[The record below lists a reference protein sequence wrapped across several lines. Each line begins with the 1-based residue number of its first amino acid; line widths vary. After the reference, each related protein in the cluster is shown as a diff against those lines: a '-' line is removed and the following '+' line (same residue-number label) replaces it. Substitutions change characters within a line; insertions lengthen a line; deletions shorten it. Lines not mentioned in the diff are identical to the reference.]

1 MAITFSYCDDPFLRG
16 GTHAQAA
23 LVESLKTSVL
33 VPANRDASNLRIPDA
48 AASGRVVSMRAMF
61 ARDTILVLRAYWEE
75 VGDREF
81 RIVHVKQGRTFYLVF
96 CRNVGGHGAMPGA
109 SWYAECIAPG
119 PAIPLPAYRE
129 TIPATSGGPGSMPMS
144 PRMASQSLGP
154 DALAAIVRPNGEYE
168 ITPVPNDYEASPYS
182 DGSYDSP
189 PAPGHSPYGTAFT
202 PYGVERDMD

>member
-23 LVESLKTSVL
+23 LVESLKTTML
-33 VPANRDASNLRIPDA
+33 VPASRDASSRRIADA

-81 RIVHVKQGRTFYLVF
+81 RIVHVKQGRNFYLIF

-119 PAIPLPAYRE
+119 PAIPLPPYRE
-129 TIPATSGGPGSMPMS
+129 TVPASSGGPGAMPMS

-154 DALAAIVRPNGEYE
+154 DALAAIRPDGEYE
-168 ITPVPNDYEASPYS
+168 VTPVPDEYEVSPAP
-182 DGSYDSP
+182 DGDYDSP
-189 PAPGHSPYGTAFT
+189 PAPGSSPYGMAFT
-202 PYGVERDMD
+202 PYGLEREVE